1 MQSALDP
8 KHLPVMSSSPVNL
21 EPTMSPISS
30 TLTTEQ
36 KGQSDLHSSGCSTGL
51 VLGLLYTS
59 MADSLMGTPG
69 HFIFFPARESPLC
82 TVQATRHPSGR
93 GLDPVEERDA

>member
-36 KGQSDLHSSGCSTGL
+36 KGQPDLHSSGCSTGL
-51 VLGLLYTS
+51 VLGLLYIK
-59 MADSLMGTPG
+59 MATGKIRVDMGLINPHPQAKTR
-69 HFIFFPARESPLC
+69 ARNPLR
-82 TVQATRHPSGR
+82 A
-93 GLDPVEERDA
+93 